1 MAVRLPP
8 EVSLETENRAPAL
21 PYTAPTSAKAN
32 AGDEPDRQPRCLVI
46 LPTYNEREN
55 LPAIVPAVLEQGAH
69 FDVLVVDDN
78 SPDGTGQLADELA
91 AASSRVTVLHRPG
104 KAGLGKAYVAGFKW
118 AIERGYDF
126 VYEMDADF
134 SHAPTDLNRLLAAAE
149 QADLA
154 IGSRWVP
161 GGGTENWSWLRTLIS
176 RGGSI
181 FSRTVLGLKV
191 HDLTSGFKC
200 FRRQVLES
208 LNLDAIGSNGYAF
221 QVEVNYICSLRG
233 LRIVE
238 VPILFVDRRVG
249 QSKMSSAIVLEAML
263 MVLRYRLSGPPSER
277 ARSDSESRSGT
288 PPIGAS
294 AAR

>member
-1 MAVRLPP
+1 
-8 EVSLETENRAPAL
+8 
-21 PYTAPTSAKAN
+21 
-32 AGDEPDRQPRCLVI
+32 
-46 LPTYNEREN
+46 
-55 LPAIVPAVLEQGAH
+55 
-69 FDVLVVDDN
+69 
-78 SPDGTGQLADELA
+78 
-91 AASSRVTVLHRPG
+91 
-104 KAGLGKAYVAGFKW
+104 
-118 AIERGYDF
+118 
-126 VYEMDADF
+126 MDADF

-154 IGSRWVP
+154 IGSRWVQ
-161 GGGTENWSWLRTLIS
+161 GGGTENWSWLRKFIS

-200 FRRQVLES
+200 FRRQVLEG

-221 QVEVNYICSLRG
+221 QVEVNYIGSLRG

-263 MVLRYRLSGPPSER
+263 MVLRYRLFGPPSER
-277 ARSDSESRSGT
+277 ARADSETRTVS

-294 AAR
+294 AR